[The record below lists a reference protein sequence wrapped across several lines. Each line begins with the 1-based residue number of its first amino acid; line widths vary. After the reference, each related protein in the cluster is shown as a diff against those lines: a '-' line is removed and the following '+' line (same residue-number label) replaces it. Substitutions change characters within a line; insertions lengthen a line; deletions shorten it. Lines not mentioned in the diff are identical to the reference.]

1 MTIYLLDTSPLIRDP
16 DTRLNLEWLETPVC
30 AGAGEAVWGF
40 QFTILTINKW
50 SRAVSGESV
59 IIISIVSLYLSLSV
73 VMRRMVAAG

>member
-30 AGAGEAVWGF
+30 VGAGEAVWGF

-50 SRAVSGESV
+50 SRLVSGGSV
-59 IIISIVSLYLSLSV
+59 IIIQLSPWVSLCDDDDGCSWLML
-73 VMRRMVAAG
+73 